1 MSEQPEPKSPTE
13 PLDLQRK
20 IADIVAGVRPSEPN
34 NPYFAPDYQL
44 PFVHIGTER
53 QLFLDNFM
61 LDHLEGVERRFPT
74 PDRPDEPVLEVG
86 DLPWENPAYANPA
99 PSAAL
104 FDPADQK
111 FKLWY
116 IQSLTGDPFNTGQ
129 VLCYAESTDCLHWQK
144 PLSDACLPY
153 QGHKATNIV
162 AQDASA
168 VTVVLN
174 HDQRDPQR
182 KFLML
187 NCPYGAAKSRGLR
200 IMSSVAVSPDGLR
213 WTTISEDS
221 PLRHQHGN
229 QILWDA
235 AIQKWVGYGQ
245 YSHHWNFLHR
255 KRQIGRQESSDFIHW
270 SPREAVISVDNQP
283 DLPPN
288 LEFHEMSV
296 RKIGGLYI
304 GITGEFMAEPVWN
317 VRNDTNWRD
326 QAHVKLGL
334 YVSRDGRQWQRVGGP
349 QPWVDN
355 RAPGSIDYGYLCA
368 TAGGQLLHNGK
379 SHILYLACPDKQSWY
394 AHPPPTPMVPEST
407 YSEGKRAW
415 EQLGQIMGQ
424 YPRRPRATGVLIL
437 REDGWAELKPTYE
450 QGRVITRQFVFEGAA
465 LRVNAD
471 AYSGYLRVEAL
482 DPYFQPYPGF
492 SADECDPIYSDDP
505 QRIWHRVTW
514 QGNADVRAL
523 WNKPVRL
530 IFHLHQASLYAF
542 QFVDAD
548 GRLNSGPDAHGGGK

>member
-1 MSEQPEPKSPTE
+1 MSERPEPKSPTE
-13 PLDLQRK
+13 PLDVQRK
-20 IADIVAGVRPSEPN
+20 IAAILAGERPSEPT

-61 LDHLEGVERRFPT
+61 LDHLEGVQRHIIT
-74 PDRPDEPVLEVG
+74 PYRPEEPVLEVG
-86 DLPWENPAYANPA
+86 DLPWENPDYANPA
-99 PSAAL
+99 PAAAL

-129 VLCYAESTDCLHWQK
+129 VLCYAESTDCLHWYK
-144 PLSDACLPY
+144 PLSEACLPY
-153 QGHKATNIV
+153 QAHKATNIV
-162 AQDASA
+162 AHDASA

-174 HDQRDPQR
+174 HDQSDPQR

-200 IMSSVAVSPDGLR
+200 IMSAVSASPDGLC

-221 PLRHQHGN
+221 PQRHQHGN

-235 AIQKWVGYGQ
+235 AIQKWIGYGQ

-270 SPREAVISVDNQP
+270 SPRAAVISVDNQP

-334 YVSRDGRQWQRVGGP
+334 YVSRDGRQWQRAGGP
-349 QPWVDN
+349 KPWVDN
-355 RAPGSIDYGYLCA
+355 RGPGSIDYGYLCA
-368 TAGGQLLHNGK
+368 TAGGQLVHNGK
-379 SHILYLACPDKQSWY
+379 THILYLACPDKQSWY
-394 AHPPPTPMVPEST
+394 AHQPPTPLVPEAT
-407 YSEGKRAW
+407 FAEGKRAW
-415 EQLGQIMGQ
+415 DEQRQITGNR
-424 YPRRPRATGVLIL
+424 PRRRRATGALIL
-437 REDGWAELKPTYE
+437 REDGWAALRPIDETGQVL
-450 QGRVITRQFVFEGAA
+450 TRQFVFEGNR
-465 LRVNAD
+465 LRLNAD
-471 AYSGYLRVEAL
+471 CGYGSLQVELL

-492 SADECDPIYSDDP
+492 AAADCDPVVGERD
-505 QRIWHRVTW
+505 QIWHTVSW
-514 QGNADVRAL
+514 QGQSDVRAL
-523 WNKPVRL
+523 WNKPVR
-530 IFHLHQASLYAF
+530 IRFQLHEASLYAF
-542 QFVDAD
+542 QFIEEPEV
-548 GRLNSGPDAHGGGK
+548 